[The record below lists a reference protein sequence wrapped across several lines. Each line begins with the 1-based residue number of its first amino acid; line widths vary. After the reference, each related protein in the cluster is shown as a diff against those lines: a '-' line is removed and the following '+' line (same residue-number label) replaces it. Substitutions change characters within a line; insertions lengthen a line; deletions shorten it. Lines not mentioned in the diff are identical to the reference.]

1 MKLCGVFVYH
11 VFFFYNMQK
20 NFKPN
25 FPIYVQSSLFSN
37 LDQSLFRGIKRLLS
51 LFPGELSKYCLEFSI
66 A

>member
-11 VFFFYNMQK
+11 VFFFFYNMRK

-25 FPIYVQSSLFSN
+25 FPIDVQSSLFSN
-37 LDQSLFRGIKRLLS
+37 LDPSLFRGTQRLLS
-51 LFPGELSKYCLEFSI
+51 LFSGEVNS